1 MRISVCIIAQNEEKN
16 IERCLK
22 SLQPFDVEIIVVDT
36 GSVDTTK
43 EIAFRYTD
51 FVYDFTWCDDF
62 AAAKNFAISK
72 ASNQYVMIL
81 DSDEYI
87 MKFDADGVKKLLYQ
101 HIGEV
106 GRIKR
111 HNFFSRKG
119 IGQENIEW
127 INRIFAKSEFHYE
140 GRIHEQV
147 AAKNGNA
154 YKTYETPVQI
164 GHTGYDLPEK
174 ERREKA
180 KRNILLLELEL
191 KQKLIERGRI
201 SVEEDAQIQLTNQNK
216 EEGPIPYLLYQLGK
230 SYYMSEEY
238 QISCEYF
245 SKALCYDLNPRLEYV
260 IDMVETYGYA
270 LVNSGRA
277 AEALMFENIYD
288 EFSENADFQFL
299 MGIIYMNNE
308 RFMDAVCEFEKATQH
323 KESRAKGVNSYMAFY
338 NIGVI
343 YECLGEVEQARIYY
357 RKCDG
362 YKPACYRLSVL

>member
-1 MRISVCIIAQNEEKN
+1 MRLSVCIIAKNEEKN

-22 SLQPFDVEIIVVDT
+22 SLQPFEVEIVVVDT
-36 GSVDTTK
+36 GSVDSTK

-51 FVYDFTWCDDF
+51 CVYDFIWCDDF
-62 AAAKNFAISK
+62 AAAKNFAVSK
-72 ASNQYVMIL
+72 ASNPYVMIL

-87 MKFDADGVKKLLYQ
+87 MKFNPTGVEKLLYQ
-101 HIGEV
+101 HTGEV

-119 IGQENIEW
+119 IEQENIEW
-127 INRIFAKSEFHYE
+127 INRIFVRSEFHYE
-140 GRIHEQV
+140 GRIHEQLT
-147 AAKNGNA
+147 AKNGNA
-154 YKTYETPVQI
+154 YRMYETPIEI

-180 KRNILLLELEL
+180 KRNISLLELEI
-191 KQKLIERGRI
+191 KRKLEERGRT
-201 SVEEDAQIQLTNQNK
+201 SVEEDAQIQLADQNK

-230 SYYMSEEY
+230 SYYMTEEY
-238 QISCEYF
+238 QTSSVYF
-245 SKALCYDLNPRLEYV
+245 SQALCYDLNPRLEYV

-308 RFMDAVCEFEKATQH
+308 RFMDAVCEFEKATKH
-323 KESRAKGVNSYMAFY
+323 KECRGKGVNSYMAFY

-343 YECLGEVEQARIYY
+343 YECLGNIEQAKMYY

-362 YKPACYRLSVL
+362 YSPACQRLSVL